1 MRTRS
6 ASSPPF
12 GSTDIRVPYL
22 AEMKRACFT
31 HIEAYRTCLDKFG
44 DKPDSVI
51 ESECGPAMKA
61 LWECTDKTKKKVDGE
76 SS

>member
-1 MRTRS
+1 
-6 ASSPPF
+6 
-12 GSTDIRVPYL
+12 
-22 AEMKRACFT
+22 MKRACFT